1 MKAEIV
7 TLESMSAWGIV
18 GLYGYMQVIK
28 LRWAFNCKCNPDG
41 IINIFN
47 ALLCDRGDQ
56 QLEGIKYIDTHAPVV
71 QWTTI

>member
-7 TLESMSAWGIV
+7 TLESMSAWGID
-18 GLYGYMQVIK
+18 GLYGYMHVIK
-28 LRWAFNCKCNPDG
+28 LIWAFNCKCNPDG
-41 IINIFN
+41 IINMFN

-56 QLEGIKYIDTHAPVV
+56 QLEGIKCIDTRAPVV